1 MTKFNKEYQV
11 KEVAKMTG
19 ISQEKVSTV
28 YNALVEVLSAGLKE
42 GKVVLSK
49 FGTFEKAARAERTC
63 RNPQNGTV
71 MTVPAHNAV
80 KFRPV
85 EALKKLVNE

>member
-1 MTKFNKEYQV
+1 MTNLNKEYQV

-19 ISQEKVSTV
+19 ISQEKVSSV

-42 GKVVLSK
+42 GKITLSK
-49 FGTFEKAARAERTC
+49 FGTFEKVARAERTC
-63 RNPQNGTV
+63 RKPQDGTA

-80 KFRPV
+80 KFRPF
-85 EALKKLVNE
+85 EALKKLINE

>member
-19 ISQEKVSTV
+19 ISQEKVSSV

-42 GKVVLSK
+42 GKITLSK
-49 FGTFEKAARAERTC
+49 FGTFEKVTRAERAC
-63 RNPQNGTV
+63 RNPQDGTT

-80 KFRPV
+80 KFRPF
-85 EALKKLVNE
+85 EALKKLINE